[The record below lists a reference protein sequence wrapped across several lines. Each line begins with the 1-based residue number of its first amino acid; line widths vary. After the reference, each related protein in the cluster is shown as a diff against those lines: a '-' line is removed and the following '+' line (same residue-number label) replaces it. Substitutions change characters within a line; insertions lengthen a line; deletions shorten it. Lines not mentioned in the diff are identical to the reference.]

1 MARYRGSSSD
11 SDTSVRVLLADDN
24 PSMLQ
29 AARRILEPEFQV
41 VGTVNAGEALLE
53 AADALRPDVFILD
66 ISMGMLN
73 GLEAARL
80 LTRTGSK
87 AKIIFLTVHQDQEFV
102 EEAFSVGALGYVVK
116 LRLGTDLLL
125 AVREALMGRTFVS
138 PDLKVP
144 KRC

>member
-11 SDTSVRVLLADDN
+11 DSVRLLLADDN

-41 VGTVNAGEALLE
+41 VGTVRDGQALLE
-53 AADALRPDVFILD
+53 AADALRPDVLIID

-80 LTRTGSK
+80 LTRSECK
-87 AKIIFLTVHQDQEFV
+87 PKIVFLTVHQDQEFV

-116 LRLGTDLLL
+116 PRLGTDLLP
-125 AVREALMGRTFVS
+125 AIREALVGRAFVS
-138 PDLKVP
+138 PHLGSP

>member
-1 MARYRGSSSD
+1 MVRYQGSGSD
-11 SDTSVRVLLADDN
+11 GSTSVRVLLADDN

-29 AARRILEPEFQV
+29 AARRILEPEFEV
-41 VGTVNAGEALLE
+41 VGTVHDGQAVLE
-53 AADALRPDVFILD
+53 AADGLRPDILILD

-80 LTRTGSK
+80 LTRTMSK
-87 AKIIFLTVHQDQEFV
+87 AKIVFLTVHQDQEFV

-116 LRLGTDLLL
+116 PRLGTDLLL
-125 AVREALMGRTFVS
+125 AVREALMGRAFVS

>member
-11 SDTSVRVLLADDN
+11 DSVRLLLADDN

-41 VGTVNAGEALLE
+41 VGTVHDGQALLE
-53 AADALRPDVFILD
+53 AADALRPDVLIID

-73 GLEAARL
+73 GLEAARI
-80 LTRTGSK
+80 LTRSECK
-87 AKIIFLTVHQDQEFV
+87 PKIVFLTVHHDQEFV

-116 LRLGTDLLL
+116 PRLGTDLLP
-125 AVREALMGRTFVS
+125 AVREALVGRAFVS
-138 PDLKVP
+138 PHLGSP

>member
-11 SDTSVRVLLADDN
+11 DSVRLLLADDN

-41 VGTVNAGEALLE
+41 VGTVRDGQALLE
-53 AADALRPDVFILD
+53 AADALRPDVLIID

-73 GLEAARL
+73 GLEAARI
-80 LTRTGSK
+80 LTRSECK
-87 AKIIFLTVHQDQEFV
+87 PKIVFLTVHQDQEFV

-116 LRLGTDLLL
+116 PRLGTDLLP
-125 AVREALMGRTFVS
+125 AVREALVGRAFVS
-138 PDLKVP
+138 PHLGSP

>member
-11 SDTSVRVLLADDN
+11 DSVRLLLADDN

-41 VGTVNAGEALLE
+41 VGTVHDGQALLE
-53 AADALRPDVFILD
+53 AADALRPDVLIID
-66 ISMGMLN
+66 ISMRMLN
-73 GLEAARL
+73 GLEAARI
-80 LTRTGSK
+80 LTRSECK
-87 AKIIFLTVHQDQEFV
+87 PKIVILTVHQDQEFV

-116 LRLGTDLLL
+116 PRLGTDLLP
-125 AVREALMGRTFVS
+125 AVRVALVGRAFVS
-138 PDLKVP
+138 PHLGSP